1 MERGLAGGKEDVLG
15 RGESKN
21 KDREANIKEAA
32 KQAKAAEKQAKLEAE
47 KAKEAAKQAKKEA
60 KARKNNPL
68 DELKRLAEE
77 AKANQTETL

>member
-1 MERGLAGGKEDVLG
+1 MSQRQLAIITTDEAYID
-15 RGESKN
+15 KN